1 MEEKN
6 DQFVSTATDKS
17 VDEVSPTRHGAWILN
32 WSLPRNA
39 FWQVGVFRMVVL
51 IGLLFYLLLTL
62 SMLLYP
68 GGTKADPHTQGYS
81 FFTNF
86 LSDLGHTV
94 SISGQPN
101 IPSMV
106 LFISALIL
114 GALAT
119 GLFSLAFTQLFTLT
133 PFTIRFSRLGAL
145 CGLIAGLC
153 IIGVAI
159 VPEDLSTWL
168 HNFFTYAALV
178 VFVAAY
184 LLFFLAVVRTK
195 GLPKR
200 ISWVYIA
207 LGVVLIVYTII
218 SVWVTFFG
226 PAPGTPAW
234 VVIQAT
240 GQKIIIYVAV
250 LALLVESLLVPPI
263 LRTGAY
269 THEPSTSPSRQATGE
284 PSGGE

>member
-1 MEEKN
+1 
-6 DQFVSTATDKS
+6 
-17 VDEVSPTRHGAWILN
+17 
-32 WSLPRNA
+32 
-39 FWQVGVFRMVVL
+39 
-51 IGLLFYLLLTL
+51 
-62 SMLLYP
+62 MLLDA
-68 GGTKADPHTQGYS
+68 GGREVDPHSQGYS
-81 FFTNF
+81 FLTNF

-94 SISGQPN
+94 SISGQSN
-101 IPSMV
+101 IASMV
-106 LFISALIL
+106 LFILALIL
-114 GALAT
+114 AAIAT

-133 PFTIRFSRLGAL
+133 PLTIRLSRLGAL
-145 CGLIAGLC
+145 CGLIAGIC
-153 IIGVAI
+153 IIGVAV
-159 VPEDLSTWL
+159 VPEDLSSWL
-168 HNFFTYAALV
+168 HNFCIYAALV

-200 ISWVYIA
+200 VSWVFIA
-207 LGVVLIVYTII
+207 LGVVLAVYTII

-234 VVIQAT
+234 VIIQAT

-250 LALLVESLLVPPI
+250 LALLVESLLLPEV

-269 THEPSTSPSRQATGE
+269 THEPSTSASRQATGE

>member
-6 DQFVSTATDKS
+6 DQFVSTTTDKS
-17 VDEVSPTRHGAWILN
+17 VDEVSPTQHGAWILN

-39 FWQVGVFRMVVL
+39 FWQVGVFRLVVI
-51 IGLLFYLLLTL
+51 IGFLFYLLLTI

-86 LSDLGHTV
+86 LSDLGQTV
-94 SISGQPN
+94 SLSGQSN

-106 LFISALIL
+106 LFIMAMIL
-114 GALAT
+114 AGIAT
-119 GLFSLAFTQLFTLT
+119 ALFSLAFTQLFTLS

-145 CGLIAGLC
+145 SGLIAGLC
-153 IIGVAI
+153 IIGVGV
-159 VPEDLSTWL
+159 VPEDLSSWL
-168 HNFFTYAALV
+168 HNFCIYAALV
-178 VFVAAY
+178 LFVAAY

-207 LGVVLIVYTII
+207 LGVVLVVYTII

-234 VVIQAT
+234 VIIQAT
-240 GQKIIIYVAV
+240 GQKIIVYVAV
-250 LALLVESLLVPPI
+250 LALLVESLLLPPI
-263 LRTGAY
+263 LRKGVY
-269 THEPSTSPSRQATGE
+269 PH
-284 PSGGE
+284 

>member
-1 MEEKN
+1 MAEN
-6 DQFVSTATDKS
+6 DEQVVFTATSKS
-17 VDEVSPTRHGAWILN
+17 VDDAKSTQHGPWILN
-32 WSLPRNA
+32 WGLPHNA
-39 FWQVGVFRMVVL
+39 FWQVGVFRIVVL

-86 LSDLGHTV
+86 LSDLGHTET
-94 SISGQPN
+94 ISGQSN

-106 LFISALIL
+106 LFIIALIM
-114 GALAT
+114 GAIAT
-119 GLFSLAFTQLFTLT
+119 GLFSLAFTQLFTLS
-133 PFTIRFSRLGAL
+133 PLTIRLSRLGAL
-145 CGLIAGLC
+145 CGLIAGIC
-153 IIGVAI
+153 IFGVAV
-159 VPEDLSTWL
+159 VPEDLSTQL
-168 HNFFTYAALV
+168 HNFFIYAALV

-184 LLFFLAVVRTK
+184 LFFFLAIVRTK

-207 LGVVLIVYTII
+207 LGVVLIIYTII

-240 GQKIIIYVAV
+240 GQKIIVYAAV

-263 LRTGAY
+263 LRKGAY
-269 THEPSTSPSRQATGE
+269 PH
-284 PSGGE
+284 

>member
-1 MEEKN
+1 M
-6 DQFVSTATDKS
+6 
-17 VDEVSPTRHGAWILN
+17 
-32 WSLPRNA
+32 
-39 FWQVGVFRMVVL
+39 

-94 SISGQPN
+94 AISGQSN
-101 IPSMV
+101 IASMV

-119 GLFSLAFTQLFTLT
+119 GLFSLAFTQSVYPHTLHDQVQ
-133 PFTIRFSRLGAL
+133 PFGSL
-145 CGLIAGLC
+145 CGLLAGLC
-153 IIGVAI
+153 IFGVAV
-159 VPEDLSTWL
+159 VPEDLSSWL
-168 HNFFTYAALV
+168 HNFFIYAALV
-178 VFVAAY
+178 VFVLAY
-184 LLFFLAVVRTK
+184 LFFFLAVVRTK

-200 ISWVYIA
+200 VSWVYIA
-207 LGVVLIVYTII
+207 LGVVLVVYTII

-240 GQKIIIYVAV
+240 GQKIIVYVAV
-250 LALLVESLLVPPI
+250 LALLVESLLLPEV
-263 LRTGAY
+263 LRTGVY
-269 THEPSTSPSRQATGE
+269 PLEPSLSPSLNSIGE
-284 PSGGE
+284 R

>member
-1 MEEKN
+1 MAE
-6 DQFVSTATDKS
+6 KS
-17 VDEVSPTRHGAWILN
+17 VDEASPTQHGAWILN

-39 FWQVGVFRMVVL
+39 FWQVGVFRLVVV

-68 GGTKADPHTQGYS
+68 GGTKADHTTQGYS

-94 SISGQPN
+94 AISGQPN
-101 IPSMV
+101 LPSMV

-119 GLFSLAFTQLFTLT
+119 ALFSLAFTQLFTLS
-133 PFTIRFSRLGAL
+133 PFTIRVSRLGAL
-145 CGLIAGLC
+145 CGLLAGLC
-153 IIGVAI
+153 IFGVAV
-159 VPEDLSTWL
+159 VPEDLSTSL
-168 HNFFTYAALV
+168 HNFCIYAALV

-207 LGVVLIVYTII
+207 LGMVLIVYTII

-240 GQKIIIYVAV
+240 GQKIIVYVAV

-269 THEPSTSPSRQATGE
+269 PHEPSTSPSRQATGE
-284 PSGGE
+284 PTGGE

>member
-1 MEEKN
+1 MAE
-6 DQFVSTATDKS
+6 KS
-17 VDEVSPTRHGAWILN
+17 VDEASPTQHGAWILN

-39 FWQVGVFRMVVL
+39 FWQVGVFRIVVV

-68 GGTKADPHTQGYS
+68 GGTKANPHTQGYS

-94 SISGQPN
+94 SISGQSN

-106 LFISALIL
+106 LFIIAMIL
-114 GALAT
+114 AGIAT
-119 GLFSLAFTQLFTLT
+119 VLFSLAFTQLFTLS
-133 PFTIRFSRLGAL
+133 PLTIRLSRLGAL
-145 CGLIAGLC
+145 CGLIAGICL
-153 IIGVAI
+153 IGIGV
-159 VPEDLSTWL
+159 VPEDLSSWL
-168 HNFFTYAALV
+168 HNFCTYAAMV
-178 VFVAAY
+178 VFVVAY

-200 ISWVYIA
+200 VSWVYIA
-207 LGVVLIVYTII
+207 LGIVLGVYTII

-240 GQKIIIYVAV
+240 GQKIIVYVPV
-250 LALLVESLLVPPI
+250 LALLVESLLLPGV
-263 LRTGAY
+263 LRTGVY
-269 THEPSTSPSRQATGE
+269 PHEPSRSPLRHATGE

>member
-1 MEEKN
+1 MAEKD
-6 DQFVSTATDKS
+6 DQIVFTATNKS
-17 VDEVSPTRHGAWILN
+17 GGEASTTRQGPWILN
-32 WSLPRNA
+32 WSLPHTA
-39 FWQVGVFRMVVL
+39 FWQVGVFRMVVV

-86 LSDLGHTV
+86 LSDLGHTEA
-94 SISGQPN
+94 ISGQSN
-101 IPSMV
+101 IASMV
-106 LFISALIL
+106 LFMIALIL
-114 GALAT
+114 AAIAT
-119 GLFSLAFTQLFTLT
+119 GLFSLAFTQLFTLS
-133 PFTIRFSRLGAL
+133 PFTIRLSRLGAL

-153 IIGVAI
+153 IFGVAV
-159 VPEDLSTWL
+159 VPEDLSSWL
-168 HNFFTYAALV
+168 HNFCIYAALV

-184 LLFFLAVVRTK
+184 LFFFLAVVRTK

-200 ISWVYIA
+200 VSWVYIA

-240 GQKIIIYVAV
+240 GQKIIVYIAV
-250 LALLVESLLVPPI
+250 LALLVESLLLPSI
-263 LRTGAY
+263 LRK
-269 THEPSTSPSRQATGE
+269 GE
-284 PSGGE
+284 YPH

>member
-1 MEEKN
+1 MAEK
-6 DQFVSTATDKS
+6 DEQLVFTATSKS
-17 VDEVSPTRHGAWILN
+17 VDEASPTRHRLWILN
-32 WSLPRNA
+32 WSLPHNA
-39 FWQVGVFRMVVL
+39 FWQVGVLRIVVV
-51 IGLLFYLLLTL
+51 IGLLFYLLLTI

-94 SISGQPN
+94 SISGQSN
-101 IPSMV
+101 IASMV

-145 CGLIAGLC
+145 CGLLAGLC
-153 IIGVAI
+153 IFGVAV
-159 VPEDLSTWL
+159 VPEDLSSWL
-168 HNFFTYAALV
+168 HNFCIYAALV

-184 LLFFLAVVRTK
+184 LFFFLAIVRTK

-207 LGVVLIVYTII
+207 LGVVLVVYTII

-240 GQKIIIYVAV
+240 GQKIIVYVAV
-250 LALLVESLLVPPI
+250 LALLVESLLLPEV
-263 LRTGAY
+263 LRAGSY
-269 THEPSTSPSRQATGE
+269 PHEPSTSPSLNSRGE
-284 PSGGE
+284 R

>member
-1 MEEKN
+1 MAEKN
-6 DQFVSTATDKS
+6 DPFVSTATSKS
-17 VDEVSPTRHGAWILN
+17 VDEAKPTRNGAWILN
-32 WSLPRNA
+32 WSLPHNA
-39 FWQVGVFRMVVL
+39 FWQVGAFRLVVI

-86 LSDLGHTV
+86 LSDLGHTET
-94 SISGQPN
+94 ISGQSN
-101 IPSMV
+101 LPSMV
-106 LFISALIL
+106 LFISALIM
-114 GALAT
+114 GAIAT
-119 GLFSLAFTQLFTLT
+119 GLFSLAFTQLFTLS
-133 PFTIRFSRLGAL
+133 PITIRLSRLGAL

-153 IIGVAI
+153 IFGVAV
-159 VPEDLSTWL
+159 VPEDLSSWL
-168 HNFFTYAALV
+168 HNFCIYAALV

-207 LGVVLIVYTII
+207 LGVVLVVYTII

-240 GQKIIIYVAV
+240 GQKIIVYVAV
-250 LALLVESLLVPPI
+250 LALLVESLLLPEV

-269 THEPSTSPSRQATGE
+269 PH
-284 PSGGE
+284 

>member
-6 DQFVSTATDKS
+6 DQFVSTAMDKS
-17 VDEVSPTRHGAWILN
+17 VDEVSPTQHGARILN

-39 FWQVGVFRMVVL
+39 FWQVGVFRLVVI
-51 IGLLFYLLLTL
+51 IGLLFYLLLTI

-94 SISGQPN
+94 AISGQSN

-106 LFISALIL
+106 LFIMAMIL
-114 GALAT
+114 AGIAT
-119 GLFSLAFTQLFTLT
+119 VLFSLAFTQLFTLS

-153 IIGVAI
+153 IIGVGV
-159 VPEDLSTWL
+159 VPEDLSSWL
-168 HNFFTYAALV
+168 HNFCIYAALV

-207 LGVVLIVYTII
+207 LGVVLVVYTII

-226 PAPGTPAW
+226 PAPGTPEW
-234 VVIQAT
+234 VIIQAT
-240 GQKIIIYVAV
+240 GQKIIVYVAV
-250 LALLVESLLVPPI
+250 LGLLVESLLVPEV

>member
-1 MEEKN
+1 MAEN
-6 DQFVSTATDKS
+6 DEQLVFTAASKS
-17 VDEVSPTRHGAWILN
+17 VDEAKHTQHGIWILN
-32 WSLPRNA
+32 WSLPQNA
-39 FWQVGVFRMVVL
+39 FWQVGVFRLVVL

-86 LSDLGHTV
+86 LSDLGHTET
-94 SISGQPN
+94 ITGQSN

-114 GALAT
+114 AAIAT
-119 GLFSLAFTQLFTLT
+119 GLFSLAFTQLFTISA
-133 PFTIRFSRLGAL
+133 FTIRFSRLGAL
-145 CGLIAGLC
+145 SGLVAGLC
-153 IIGVAI
+153 IFGVAV
-159 VPEDLSTWL
+159 VPEDLSSWL
-168 HNFFTYAALV
+168 HNFFIYAALV

-184 LLFFLAVVRTK
+184 LFFFLAVVRTK

-200 ISWVYIA
+200 VSWVYIA

-240 GQKIIIYVAV
+240 GQKIIVYIAV
-250 LALLVESLLVPPI
+250 LALLVESLLLPSI
-263 LRTGAY
+263 LRTGEY
-269 THEPSTSPSRQATGE
+269 PH
-284 PSGGE
+284 

>member
-1 MEEKN
+1 M
-6 DQFVSTATDKS
+6 ADKS
-17 VDEVSPTRHGAWILN
+17 VDEASPTRHRPWILN

-39 FWQVGVFRMVVL
+39 FWQVGVFRIVVV

-68 GGTKADPHTQGYS
+68 GGTKADHHTQGYS

-94 SISGQPN
+94 SISGQSN

-119 GLFSLAFTQLFTLT
+119 GLFSLAFTQLFTLS
-133 PFTIRFSRLGAL
+133 PLTIRFSRLGAL
-145 CGLIAGLC
+145 CGLLAGLC
-153 IIGVAI
+153 ILGVAV
-159 VPEDLSTWL
+159 VPEDLSPSL
-168 HNFFTYAALV
+168 HNFCIYAALV

-184 LLFFLAVVRTK
+184 LFFFLAVVRTK

-207 LGVVLIVYTII
+207 LGVVLAVYTII

-250 LALLVESLLVPPI
+250 LALLVESLLLPEV

-269 THEPSTSPSRQATGE
+269 PHEPSRSPSRQATGE